1 MCVKHWQIMFWTR
14 EGEVGGNAHSK
25 ARFGR
30 KKAGL
35 VGSVTLKSREAQT
48 IYLREGSELASRWNP
63 EQLQTAHGLL
73 Q

>member
-35 VGSVTLKSREAQT
+35 VGSVTLKGQ
-48 IYLREGSELASRWNP
+48 YWHNLGLRKKMKRR
-63 EQLQTAHGLL
+63 QKI
-73 Q
+73 